1 MEFEVCLDHVDTAIY
16 AGKKGAKR
24 VELCGALS
32 DEGLTPSY
40 GMIKACVEKCASEV
54 YVMIRPVAGGFE
66 YSENELES
74 MEHDIEAVAHAGG
87 HGVVFGILDSNGEVD
102 HVLNKR
108 LIEKSKSLGLGVTYH
123 RAIDLSKRPVEQ
135 VEKLIELGF
144 DRVLTSGAEP
154 TVGEGIETIKEMV
167 KVAKGRIEI
176 MAGCGIDE
184 SNVKDYLHSGID
196 AVHFQARTEVKS
208 PDHKIF
214 MGHRTIT
221 DTAKIDKIVEIL
233 EANK

>member
-1 MEFEVCLDHVDTAIY
+1 MDFEVCLDHVDTAIY
-16 AGKKGAKR
+16 AGSKGAKR

-40 GMIKACVEKCASEV
+40 GMIKACVDKCSAEV

-66 YSENELES
+66 YSENEIQS
-74 MEHDIEAVAHAGG
+74 MESDIEAVAHAGG
-87 HGVVFGILDSNGEVD
+87 NGVVFGILDANGEVD
-102 HVLNKR
+102 MILNKR
-108 LIEKSKSLGLGVTYH
+108 LLDKAKSLGLGVTYH
-123 RAIDLSKRPVEQ
+123 RAIDLSNQPVEQ
-135 VEKLIELGF
+135 VKKLIELGF
-144 DRVLTSGAEP
+144 DRILTSGAEP

-167 KVAKGRIEI
+167 KVANGRIEI

-184 SNVKDYLHSGID
+184 TNVQEYLNSGID
-196 AVHFQARTEVKS
+196 AVHFQARTELKS

-221 DTAKIDKIVEIL
+221 DTKKIDDIVAIL
-233 EANK
+233 EKH